1 MNYKILS
8 KFIKDVS
15 FEIPNVQSFILLE
28 KEIKNYSLNFEIKSN
43 KFKDN
48 IIEVNTILRLV
59 PGDNVKNKLLA
70 EINFAALVSVE
81 TNITNKEELEKII
94 LVKVPHEI
102 YPSLYETFIFLFSQT
117 GIKNINIAK
126 EVSFEK
132 LYNEKFKSQPK

>member
-1 MNYKILS
+1 MNYQILS

-15 FEIPNVQSFILLE
+15 FEIPSVQSFILLE

-43 KFKDN
+43 KFKEN

-59 PGDNVKNKLLA
+59 PGDNIKNKLLA
-70 EINFAALVSVE
+70 EINFAALVSVDANV
-81 TNITNKEELEKII
+81 TSKEELEKVI

-117 GIKNINIAK
+117 GLKNINIDK

-132 LYNEKFKSQPK
+132 LYNEKFKPQSK

>member
-8 KFIKDVS
+8 KFIKDIS

-59 PGDNVKNKLLA
+59 PGDNIKNKLLT
-70 EINFAALVSVE
+70 EINFAALVSVDSS
-81 TNITNKEELEKII
+81 ITSKEELEKII
-94 LVKVPHEI
+94 LIKVPQEI
-102 YPSLYETFIFLFSQT
+102 YPSLYETFIFLFSQS
-117 GIKNINIAK
+117 GIKNINIDK
-126 EVSFEK
+126 KVSFEK
-132 LYNEKFKSQPK
+132 LYNEKFKS

>member
-8 KFIKDVS
+8 KFIKDIS

-59 PGDNVKNKLLA
+59 PGDNIKNKLLT
-70 EINFAALVSVE
+70 EINFTALVSVDSS
-81 TNITNKEELEKII
+81 ITNKEELEKII
-94 LVKVPHEI
+94 LINVPEEI
-102 YPSLYETFIFLFSQT
+102 YPSLHETFIFLFSQS
-117 GIKNINIAK
+117 GIKNINIDK
-126 EVSFEK
+126 KVSFEK
-132 LYNEKFKSQPK
+132 LYNEKFKS

>member
-1 MNYKILS
+1 MNYQILS

-15 FEIPNVQSFILLE
+15 FEIPSVQSFILLE

-43 KFKDN
+43 KFKEN

-59 PGDNVKNKLLA
+59 PGDNIKNKLLA
-70 EINFAALVSVE
+70 EINFAALVSVDANV
-81 TNITNKEELEKII
+81 TSKEELEKVI

-117 GIKNINIAK
+117 GLKNINIDK

-132 LYNEKFKSQPK
+132 LYNEKFKSQSK